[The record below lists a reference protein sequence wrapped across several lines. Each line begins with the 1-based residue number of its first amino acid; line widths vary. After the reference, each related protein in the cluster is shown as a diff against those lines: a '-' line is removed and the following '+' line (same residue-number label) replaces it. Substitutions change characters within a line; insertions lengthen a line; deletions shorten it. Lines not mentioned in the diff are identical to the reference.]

1 MLAIRQTIERQIRL
15 KPIEIRRRGVDTGA
29 GRGAPHRSM
38 ERCHPG
44 VAEQIEE
51 VLAFCLMA
59 KPGPQGPMVQKQTRV
74 EIVVQIDQGFYA
86 AFAHDDPVLLLR

>member
-15 KPIEIRRRGVDTGA
+15 KPIEIRRRAVDTGTC
-29 GRGAPHRSM
+29 RGAPHSSM

-51 VLAFCLMA
+51 VLAFCLLA
-59 KPGPQGPMVQKQTRV
+59 KPGPQRSMVQKQTRV
-74 EIVVQIDQGFYA
+74 EIIVQIDQGFYA
-86 AFAHDDPVLLLR
+86 AFAHDYPVPLFR